1 MGGKWSSGSTKQPE
15 IIDVCR
21 VTQHISPEISLLP
34 KSPNERSR
42 RRSSSGNSPLRPV
55 IAPSAA
61 TDWLDLGTFDDDE
74 EEPGPMP
81 IQGGTEDEEARG
93 HMPADEVEAFFQV

>member
-1 MGGKWSSGSTKQPE
+1 MGGRFAVYGAGHQLT
-15 IIDVCR
+15 IFL
-21 VTQHISPEISLLP
+21 QHISPEVSLLP

-42 RRSSSGNSPLRPV
+42 RRSSSGHSPLRPV

-61 TDWLDLGTFDDDE
+61 TDWLDVGTFDDE

-81 IQGGTEDEEARG
+81 IQEGTEDEEARG

>member
-1 MGGKWSSGSTKQPE
+1 VRFGFFAVISLTP
-15 IIDVCR
+15 VLALH
-21 VTQHISPEISLLP
+21 QHISPEISLLP

-42 RRSSSGNSPLRPV
+42 RRSSSGHSPLRPV

-61 TDWLDLGTFDDDE
+61 TDWLDLGTFDDE